1 MKTKGVVE
9 MTCPDSNNNP
19 VTHILYKRKPH
30 LA

>member
-9 MTCPDSNNNP
+9 MTCSNNKP